1 MLPFLIIFLPIIG
14 GLVVYTVK
22 MSDRFRDGFVLAV
35 TAVTGLLGLL
45 LYSYLQ
51 NDTGVVVLKYSQIL
65 HPFGVSFRLD
75 WLSAVLVTIASVI
88 WLLVTIYSFDYMKT
102 AHNIKRYHTFTLITF
117 GATLGTL
124 ISGDLLTLFLFFE
137 LMSFASYVL
146 VIQEGG
152 AKAMRAGFLYLIMTI
167 GGGLALLFGIL
178 GVYSLTGTVA
188 FAEGGFIA
196 TSSTLSLVSFIGFLI
211 GFGVKAGMFPLHVW
225 LPEAHPV
232 APSPASALLSGIMLK
247 IGAFGL
253 LRIIFNV
260 YEFRFL
266 KEVGWIN
273 LLLVGAILTIL
284 LGSVFAIMQTNL
296 KRRLAYS
303 SVAQMGY
310 VLLGMALL
318 SKQALVGD
326 VFHIFTHAIMKSC
339 LFLIAGTMILL
350 TGKTQIQDF
359 KGIGRRLPIT
369 LACFTMCSL
378 SMIGIP
384 PFNGFLSK
392 WLLGLGA
399 LEVNQ
404 PLSAVVL
411 LISSLLNA
419 VYYLPIVINAFF
431 REEEHDFSG
440 IKEPG
445 YKMLAP
451 VVILAIATVIF
462 DLLPSN
468 LLLSLSEATAA
479 ALFGGN

>member
-1 MLPFLIIFLPIIG
+1 MLAFLIIFIPIIG
-14 GLVVYTVK
+14 GLLVYTLR
-22 MSDRFRDGFVLAV
+22 MSDRVRDGFVVAV
-35 TAVTGLLGLL
+35 TGITGLLGLS
-45 LYSYLQ
+45 LYTYLQ
-51 NDTGVVVLKYSQIL
+51 NVGVVVLEYPRIL
-65 HPFGVSFRLD
+65 HPFGVSFRID
-75 WLSAVLVTIASVI
+75 WLSAILVTISSVI
-88 WLLVTIYSFDYMKT
+88 WFLVTVYSIDYTKSM
-102 AHNIKRYHTFTLITF
+102 HNVKRYHTFTLVTF

-124 ISGDLLTLFLFFE
+124 VAGDLLTLFLFFE

-146 VIQEGG
+146 VIQEGD
-152 AKAMRAGFLYLIMTI
+152 AKALRAGFLYLIMTI

-178 GVYSLTGTVA
+178 GVYTITGSVA
-188 FAEGGFIA
+188 FTAGGFLA
-196 TSSTLSLVSFIGFLI
+196 TNSTLSLLAFIGFLI

-232 APSPASALLSGIMLK
+232 APSPSSALLSGIMLK

-253 LRIIFNV
+253 LRVIFNV

-273 LLLVGAILTIL
+273 LLLAGAILTIL
-284 LGSVFAIMQTNL
+284 LGSIFAIMQTNL

-318 SKQALVGD
+318 SEQALVGD
-326 VFHIFTHAIMKSC
+326 IFHIFTHAIMKSC

-350 TGKTQIQDF
+350 TGKTEVQDF
-359 KGIGRRLPIT
+359 KGIGRRLPISMT
-369 LACFTMCSL
+369 CFTMASL

-392 WLLGLGA
+392 WYLGLGA

-404 PLSAVVL
+404 PLSALVL

-431 REEEHDFSG
+431 KKEENDFSL
-440 IKEPG
+440 IKEPPL
-445 YKMLAP
+445 KMLLP
-451 VVILAIATVIF
+451 VVILAVATVIF
-462 DLLPSN
+462 DLLPVNVLLN
-468 LLLSLSEATAA
+468 LSQITAA
-479 ALFGGN
+479 TLFGGN

>member
-14 GLVVYTVK
+14 GLLVYTVK
-22 MSDRFRDGFVLAV
+22 MSDRFRDGFVLTV
-35 TAVTGLLGLL
+35 TAVTGLVGLS
-45 LYSYLQ
+45 LYSYLPK
-51 NDTGVVVLKYSQIL
+51 DTGVVVLKYSQIL
-65 HPFGVSFRLD
+65 HPFGISFRLD

-88 WLLVTIYSFDYMKT
+88 WLLVTIYSFDYMKSM
-102 AHNIKRYHTFTLITF
+102 HNIKRYHTFTLITF

-146 VIQEGG
+146 VIQEGD
-152 AKAMRAGFLYLIMTI
+152 AQAMRAGFLYLIMTI

-178 GVYSLTGTVA
+178 GVYTMTGTVA
-188 FAEGGFIA
+188 FTEGGFIA
-196 TSSTLSLVSFIGFLI
+196 AGGTLSLASFIGFLI

-266 KEVGWIN
+266 KEIGWIN

-318 SKQALVGD
+318 SKQALIGD

-350 TGKTQIQDF
+350 TGKKEIRDF
-359 KGIGRRLPIT
+359 RGIGRRLPVT
-369 LACFTMCSL
+369 MACFTMCSL

-431 REEEHDFSG
+431 KQEEHDFSG

-445 YKMLAP
+445 WRMMVP
-451 VVILAIATVIF
+451 VVVLAIATVIF

-479 ALFGGN
+479 ALFVGN

>member
-1 MLPFLIIFLPIIG
+1 MLPFLIIFIPIIG
-14 GLVVYTVK
+14 GLAVYVVK
-22 MSDRFRDGFVLAV
+22 MNERVRDGFVLAV
-35 TAVTGLLGLL
+35 TAITGLLGLS
-45 LYSYLQ
+45 LYSYLRAA
-51 NDTGVVVLKYSQIL
+51 NVVVLEYPKVLQ
-65 HPFGVSFRLD
+65 PFGISFRID
-75 WLSAVLVTIASVI
+75 WLSAVLVTISSVI
-88 WLLVTIYSFDYMKT
+88 WLLVTIYSFDYTKSM
-102 AHNIKRYHTFTLITF
+102 HNVNRYHTFTLITF

-146 VIQEGG
+146 VIQEGD

-178 GVYSLTGTVA
+178 GVYTMTGSVA
-188 FAEGGFIA
+188 FTEGGFLTA
-196 TSSTLSLVSFIGFLI
+196 NTTLSLVSFIGFLI

-232 APSPASALLSGIMLK
+232 APSPSSALLSGIMLK

-273 LLLVGAILTIL
+273 LLLIGAILTIL
-284 LGSVFAIMQTNL
+284 LGSIFAIMQTNL

-318 SKQALVGD
+318 SEKALVGD
-326 VFHIFTHAIMKSC
+326 IFHIFTHAIMKSC

-350 TGKTQIQDF
+350 TGKTEIEDF
-359 KGIGRRLPIT
+359 KGIGKRLPIT
-369 LACFTMCSL
+369 MTCFTMASL

-392 WLLGLGA
+392 WYLGLGA

-404 PLSAVVL
+404 PLSAVTL

-419 VYYLPIVINAFF
+419 VYYLPIIINAFF
-431 REEEHDFSG
+431 KKEEHDFSHV
-440 IKEPG
+440 KEPSYG
-445 YKMLAP
+445 MLMP
-451 VVILAIATVIF
+451 VVILAVATVIF
-462 DLLPSN
+462 DLLPVN
-468 LLLSLSEATAA
+468 FLLNLSEITAA
-479 ALFGGN
+479 TLFGGAS